1 MEAKDITV
9 GDTEPFS
16 TNEVLEFYTRRRNRI
31 NNNNI
36 SGYTT
41 DIDNDFDS
49 LLDGIPKIGLT
60 IIDGYKYSEDF
71 LQTLFFKFV
80 ARKELHC
87 VFFSLREKLADLF
100 LIKKIAQGSS
110 EIIQKFKNLNPTFI
124 EGNCIYDNGD
134 IEELFDQP
142 SYEGIGV
149 IFLDSLNNIYNPS
162 DKKDNLFDFIDLIV
176 KINNLAKQKKMC
188 IIATLRRKE
197 RKNSLFRT
205 ALKDCL
211 IEQEEAYE
219 MLLFLKS
226 YRSVFGTVYGIKA
239 TKPGLHYFAECM
251 RVSNSTINDKIFEFD
266 DFIDIDAAIVFSSR
280 GKIMTRYEKWEEYK
294 EIYRHIL

>member
-9 GDTEPFS
+9 GCTEPFS
-16 TNEVLEFYTRRRNRI
+16 TNEVLEFFTNKRNRLI
-31 NNNNI
+31 SNDNV

-41 DIDNDFDS
+41 GIDDDFDS
-49 LLDGIPKIGLT
+49 LLDGIPQIGLT
-60 IIDGYKYSEDF
+60 IIDGCKYSEEF

-80 ARKELHC
+80 ARKELNC
-87 VFFSLREKLADLF
+87 VYFSLREKLADLF

-124 EGNCIYDNGD
+124 EGNCIYDNTD

-142 SYEGIGV
+142 SYEGINV

-162 DKKDNLFDFIDLIV
+162 DKKDNLFDLIDLFT
-176 KINNLAKQKKMC
+176 KINNLAKQKQMC
-188 IIATLRRKE
+188 IIATLHRKE
-197 RKNSLFRT
+197 KKNSLFRSVI
-205 ALKDCL
+205 KDCL

-219 MLLFLKS
+219 MLLFLKG
-226 YRSVFGTVYGIKA
+226 YRSVFGTVYSIKA
-239 TKPGLHYFAECM
+239 TKPGLHYYAECM

-266 DFIDIDAAIVFSSR
+266 EFIGIDAAIELSSR

-294 EIYRHIL
+294 DIYKHI